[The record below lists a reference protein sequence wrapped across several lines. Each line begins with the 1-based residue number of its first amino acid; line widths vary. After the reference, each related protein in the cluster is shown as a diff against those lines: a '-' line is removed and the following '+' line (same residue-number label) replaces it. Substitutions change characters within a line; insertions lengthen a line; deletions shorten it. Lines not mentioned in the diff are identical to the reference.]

1 MKTLNLALLAVSVG
15 LALNVSASAQKPDH
29 PPSPEERLARMKAD
43 LGLSEAQVAKIKPAM
58 EANAAKGKALHDDTS
73 LSEEQKKEKLREIR
87 KAGGDAIMAELTPEQ
102 KKKFE
107 EHLKQHRKDGPPG
120 GGGGGGAGPK
130 GGGGKPGAKSE

>member
-1 MKTLNLALLAVSVG
+1 
-15 LALNVSASAQKPDH
+15 
-29 PPSPEERLARMKAD
+29 MKAD

-58 EANAAKGKALHDDTS
+58 EANAAKAKALHEDTS
-73 LSEEQKKEKLREIR
+73 LSEEQKREKLREIR

-107 EHLKQHRKDGPPG
+107 EHQKQHRKDGPPG
-120 GGGGGGAGPK
+120 GGGGGPK

>member
-1 MKTLNLALLAVSVG
+1 
-15 LALNVSASAQKPDH
+15 
-29 PPSPEERLARMKAD
+29 MKAD

-73 LSEEQKKEKLREIR
+73 LSEEQKKEKVREIR
-87 KAGGDAIMAELTPEQ
+87 KAGADAIMAELTPEQ

-120 GGGGGGAGPK
+120 GAGGGGPK
-130 GGGGKPGAKSE
+130 GGGRKPGAKSE